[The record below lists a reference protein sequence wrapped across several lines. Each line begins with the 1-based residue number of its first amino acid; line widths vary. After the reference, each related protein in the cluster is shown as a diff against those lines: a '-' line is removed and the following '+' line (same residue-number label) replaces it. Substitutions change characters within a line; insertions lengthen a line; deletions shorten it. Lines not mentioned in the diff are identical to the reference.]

1 MVTTLVFQVGR
12 PRFNSLVGPPTQD
25 LKIIEEKVLPLHA
38 LNAWLDVCIFLH
50 KDVKIVVTLDP
61 LSIGQ

>member
-1 MVTTLVFQVGR
+1 
-12 PRFNSLVGPPTQD
+12 
-25 LKIIEEKVLPLHA
+25 VLPLHA